1 MSQDHFTQLSQYAG
15 FLFLLLIRFHGSCL
29 IDIVTSLNLSDKAQ
43 ELTKPSVSYPSFLK
57 SSFLGINSEDVNV
70 EIILYNL
77 LKGSLL
83 TFGQCRATVLIF
95 HHVLNSCFHHALK

>member
-15 FLFLLLIRFHGSCL
+15 FLFLLLIQFHGSCL

-57 SSFLGINSEDVNV
+57 SSFLGINSEDVN
-70 EIILYNL
+70 
-77 LKGSLL
+77 
-83 TFGQCRATVLIF
+83 
-95 HHVLNSCFHHALK
+95 NSV